1 MPKKKAHIANEI
13 YESIDEVLDRVCDKS
28 LPNWESEHGGTL
40 KSDTNMP
47 SEEWCDNTTLEE
59 SIELARYGW
68 KKGAS
73 MMTDKLELA
82 HRSTQFE
89 RLPDYEY
96 DVAGYI
102 PNIPLYVSGSPTHM
116 MSPIGNETSSKKTI
130 EILVS
135 LDASCGI
142 TADKMLNKGASIL
155 SLVDKLEHGGM
166 SCHVTGCIYSNA
178 RNNGSKHYFEF
189 PIKKAGVPMDI
200 DRCAFALV
208 HPALLRR
215 IWFRVIELDVD
226 AYRDFNSGYGIPTNV
241 PLHMRT
247 GKIYFP
253 KANDFQPYSVEEGVK
268 TAVEMYEH
276 QIDGKDWDGLSV

>member
-1 MPKKKAHIANEI
+1 MPKKKAHIATEI
-13 YESIDEVLDRVCDKS
+13 YESIDEVLSRVCDKS
-28 LPNWESEHGGTL
+28 LPDWKSKHGGECR
-40 KSDTNMP
+40 SDTHMP
-47 SEEWCDNTTLEE
+47 SKDWCDNTTLEE

-82 HRSTQFE
+82 YKSTQFE

-102 PNIPLYVSGSPTHM
+102 PNIPLYVSGSPSHM
-116 MSPIGNETSSKKTI
+116 MSPIGDDKSSKRTI

-135 LDASCGI
+135 LDASYGI
-142 TADKMLNKGASIL
+142 TAETMLNKGASIL

-166 SCHVTGCIYSNA
+166 SCHVTGCIYSGA
-178 RNNGSKHYFEF
+178 RANGSKHYFEF
-189 PIKKAGVPMDI
+189 PIKKSGVPMDI

-226 AYRDFNSGYGIPTNV
+226 AHRDFKGGYGRPTNV

-253 KANDFQPYSVEEGVK
+253 KANDFKSSSVEEGVK
-268 TAVEMYEH
+268 MAVEMYEH
-276 QIDGKDWDGLSV
+276 QTNGKDWDGRSV